1 MRKPLWVKLG
11 LMMLATREQ
20 ATTYLVTALIGA
32 VLVFV
37 ATLVLMP
44 IVLKTTL
51 LQALETGA
59 GLGGLLAL
67 MALWYWLSIRWM
79 DRHNQ
84 W

>member
-11 LMMLATREQ
+11 LMMLTTREQ

-32 VLVFV
+32 VIVFV

-44 IVLKTTL
+44 IVLKTTF
-51 LQALETGA
+51 LQALETA
-59 GLGGLLAL
+59 VGLGGLLAL

-79 DRHNQ
+79 DRHKQ

>member
-1 MRKPLWVKLG
+1 
-11 LMMLATREQ
+11 MLTTREQ
-20 ATTYLVTALIGA
+20 ATAYLVAALVGA

-37 ATLVLMP
+37 ATIILMP

-51 LQALETGA
+51 MQALEAAA
-59 GLGGLLAL
+59 GLSGLLAA

-79 DRHNQ
+79 DWHKQ